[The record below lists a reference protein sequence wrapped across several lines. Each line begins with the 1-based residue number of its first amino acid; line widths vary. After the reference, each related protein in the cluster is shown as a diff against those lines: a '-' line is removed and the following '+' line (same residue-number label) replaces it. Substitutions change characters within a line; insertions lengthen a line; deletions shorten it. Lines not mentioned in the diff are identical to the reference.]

1 MSSPGHRQ
9 PWVDIT
15 GEKNIRPFII
25 VESFPEVIYFLFRLL
40 QYIGRDGAPSPATGS
55 KAAHKKELAAFLD
68 KAMSL

>member
-1 MSSPGHRQ
+1 MSSPGLRQ

-15 GEKNIRPFII
+15 GRRYILNLIVQSFSEII
-25 VESFPEVIYFLFRLL
+25 YILFRLL